1 MAKYL
6 IFRTDRIGDFI
17 FSRVITDAIKKNDTK
32 STIDFVCSEYNSN
45 YIKNFKDIKNIYIL
59 KKKNFF
65 LLVKLLFTI
74 NKNKY
79 DKLIILDGKRRSIF
93 FSIFTNAKKKYVL
106 LKSFRSKFILNFFF
120 DKYFVNSEVNS
131 QFQNFT
137 TLINYFNFKI
147 PKKINYYNRYSF
159 NNFNNKVINKKFS
172 LLHLDE
178 KWFEGYY
185 YNDFNFMN
193 LNHQNFNLLIKSIF
207 NKKNIDLIIT
217 TGSVSIH
224 QLNLIKNV
232 HFNKINKNLYISK
245 KFGKKLII
253 IENTSFRDLE
263 NIVKRS
269 KLLICCEGA
278 ISHVSNSFDIKTI
291 ALVQDLKFGSFWTA
305 HMNNIKLIPRSNIKN
320 ICNLIN
326 KI

>member
-32 STIDFVCSEYNSN
+32 STIDFVCSEYNFN
-45 YIKNFKDIKNIYIL
+45 YIKNYKDIKNIYIL
-59 KKKNFF
+59 KKNNFF
-65 LLVKLLFTI
+65 VLVKLLFTI

-159 NNFNNKVINKKFS
+159 NNYNNKVINKKFS

-185 YNDFNFMN
+185 FNDFNFMN

-224 QLNLIKNV
+224 QLKLIKKV